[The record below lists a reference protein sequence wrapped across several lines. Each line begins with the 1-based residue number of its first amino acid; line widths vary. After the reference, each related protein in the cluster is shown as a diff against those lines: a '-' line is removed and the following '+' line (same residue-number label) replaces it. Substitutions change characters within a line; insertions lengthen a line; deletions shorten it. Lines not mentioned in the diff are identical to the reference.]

1 MQFIFLHCLKIVE
14 KKRYHA
20 KKQRKFMAQIIVYT
34 LRLCTV
40 VTLREIKGKWKYAV
54 KVIVEYEYSEINFS
68 KKSMC

>member
-1 MQFIFLHCLKIVE
+1 
-14 KKRYHA
+14 
-20 KKQRKFMAQIIVYT
+20 MAQIIVYT